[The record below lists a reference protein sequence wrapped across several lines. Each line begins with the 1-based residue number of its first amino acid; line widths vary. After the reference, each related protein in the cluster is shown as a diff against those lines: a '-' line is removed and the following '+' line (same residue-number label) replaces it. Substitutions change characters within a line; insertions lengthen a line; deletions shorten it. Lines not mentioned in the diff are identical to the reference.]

1 MHVVKRDG
9 RKESVKFDKV
19 TARIV
24 KMCYGLD
31 PLVSPE
37 AVAMKV
43 IEGIFDGVTTNQLD
57 NLAAEVAAAKTMD
70 HPDYA
75 LLASR
80 IAVSNLHKDT
90 KKTFSETIED
100 MYNYIDPKTNQN
112 AALIS
117 DEVYKIIQK
126 NKDLLDSSIIY
137 DRDFRY
143 DYFGFKTLTRSYLL
157 KINGNIVERPQH
169 MLMRVSLGIHK
180 TDIQAAIKTY
190 NLMSEG
196 WFTHATPTLF
206 NSGTPKPQMSSCFLL
221 TMKEDS
227 ISGIYDTLKSCA
239 QISQSA
245 GGIGLSIHDIRATG
259 SYIKGT
265 NGASNGIV
273 PMLRVFNDTARYVDQ
288 GGGKRKGSFAIYLEP
303 WHADVFD
310 FLDLKKNHGKEESRA
325 RDLFYALWIPDLFMK
340 RVKENG
346 DWTLM
351 CPHECPGLSDT
362 HSAEFE
368 KLYTKYEKAGKGRKT
383 IKAQDLWFKILE
395 SQIET
400 GTPYMLYKDAANAK
414 SNQQNLGTIKSSN
427 LCTEIIEYTAPDEVA
442 VCNLA
447 SIALPKYVTEEG
459 TFDHDKLFEVTYQV
473 ALNLNKIIDENFYP
487 IEEAR
492 NSNLRH
498 RPIGIGVQGLADA
511 FMMMRLPFESE
522 GAKTLNAEIFET
534 LYYAAMTASK
544 DLAKK
549 DGPYESYKGSPVS
562 KGIMQFD
569 MWGVTPSP
577 RWEWDVLKAEVKKY
591 GVRNS
596 LLLAPMPT
604 ASTAQILG
612 NNECF
617 EPYTSNV
624 YTRRVLSG
632 EFIVVNKH
640 LLKDLVKEGLW
651 TKEMRQTLM
660 STNGSVQNINVIPQ
674 ELKDLYKTAWE
685 ISGKAIMD
693 QAADRGAFICQSQ
706 SLNVFMEN
714 ANFGKLT
721 SMHFYAWEKG
731 LKTGMYY
738 LRTKAATDAIKF
750 TVDKMMVQSTPKVVS
765 EKEAAEAIACSID
778 NPDDCEACGS

>member
-1 MHVVKRDG
+1 MYVVKRDS
-9 RKESVKFDKV
+9 RKEPVKFDKI
-19 TARIV
+19 TARII

-43 IEGIFDGVTTNQLD
+43 IEGIYDGVTTTDLD
-57 NLAAEVAAAKTMD
+57 DLAAEVAAAKTID

-90 KKTFSETIED
+90 KKTFSEVMGD
-100 MYNYIDPKTNQN
+100 LHNYIDPKTGEN
-112 AALIS
+112 AALLS
-117 DEVYKIIQK
+117 EEVYSIIME
-126 NKDLLDSSIIY
+126 NKDLFDSNIIY

-143 DYFGFKTLTRSYLL
+143 DYFGFKTLTRSYLMKL
-157 KINGNIVERPQH
+157 NGKIAERPQQ
-169 MLMRVSLGIHK
+169 MLMRVSIGIHK
-180 TDIQAAIKTY
+180 NDVESALKTY

-221 TMKEDS
+221 TTKEDS
-227 ISGIYDTLKSCA
+227 INGIYDTLKSCA

-265 NGASNGIV
+265 NGQSNGIV

-310 FLDLKKNHGKEESRA
+310 FLDLKKNHGKEEQRA

-362 HSAEFE
+362 HSKEFE
-368 KLYTKYEKAGKGRKT
+368 KLYTKYEKDGKGRKT

-414 SNQQNLGTIKSSN
+414 SNQQNLGVIKSSN

-447 SIALPKYVTEEG
+447 SLALPKYINDDKS
-459 TFDHDKLFEVTYQV
+459 FDFEKLFNVTYQ
-473 ALNLNKIIDENFYP
+473 ATLNLNKIIDGNFYP
-487 IEEAR
+487 VEEAR
-492 NSNLRH
+492 NSNMRH
-498 RPIGIGVQGLADA
+498 RPIGLGVQGLADA
-511 FMMMRLPFESE
+511 FILMGYPFESKE
-522 GAKTLNAEIFET
+522 AKALNQEIFET
-534 LYYAAMTASK
+534 LYFASMTASK
-544 DLAKK
+544 DLAKEY
-549 DGPYESYKGSPVS
+549 GHYETYPGSPVS
-562 KGIMQFD
+562 KGIFQYD
-569 MWGVTPSP
+569 MWDTKPTD
-577 RWEWDVLKAEVKKY
+577 RWEWKLLKDEVKKY

-617 EPYTSNV
+617 EPYTSNI

-632 EFIVVNKH
+632 EFIIVNKH
-640 LLKDLVKEGLW
+640 LLKDLVKENLW
-651 TKEMRQTLM
+651 NSDMRQKIM
-660 STNGSVQNINVIPQ
+660 AANGSVQNIDEVPQ
-674 ELKDLYKTAWE
+674 KIKDLYKTAWE
-685 ISGKAIMD
+685 ISQKGIID
-693 QAADRGAFICQSQ
+693 QAADRGAYICQSQ
-706 SLNVFMEN
+706 SLNIFMEN

-721 SMHFYAWEKG
+721 SMHFYGWEKG

-750 TVDKMMVQSTPKVVS
+750 TVDKSVVENTS
-765 EKEAAEAIACSID
+765 SKTEEESCTID
-778 NPDDCEACGS
+778 NGDDCEMCSG